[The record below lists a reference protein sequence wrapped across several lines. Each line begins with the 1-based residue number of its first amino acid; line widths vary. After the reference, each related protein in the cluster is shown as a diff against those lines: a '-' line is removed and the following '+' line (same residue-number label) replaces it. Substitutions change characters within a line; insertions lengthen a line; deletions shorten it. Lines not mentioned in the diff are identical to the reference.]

1 MSRFLVIILLALA
14 VMPLTR
20 LWAQQA
26 PPPVYIWLEPEWFDG
41 VQGGCYFWTGT
52 AQPTGHWGTAGPG
65 VTPEFSQGGES
76 GWNSM
81 AVPAA
86 ETQAECHRDLII
98 PRAGAYRVWV
108 RYYDFRDQ
116 TEPFTVTL
124 EQGGKPV
131 LTGEL
136 GAQPVAPPND
146 EYMLYWGFSFVWA
159 PAPGLLQAGTATLRL
174 SIDRAGE
181 AWRQVDAVLITDD
194 LNYTPVGREKPT
206 FAYEKDLTL
215 HPAAALRGNMPAA
228 PGWTR
233 PALGGRDFSMW
244 TGIYPADKDWW
255 AAHAPETAAK
265 YDLFFKFSPPADIAD
280 KFHEQFKDT
289 RVPIMAWDGLMPGF
303 GLGSENLAPG
313 TPIRR
318 WLERTKTPFYIMTNY
333 SSPNYPGETGPATYA
348 ALSGILKDQF
358 LGFIHGEALG
368 TMGGPT
374 MPPMSAGMTRRAY
387 ADACIAQ
394 WRQEQA
400 KAWTGFFKTPVPESF
415 MSKSISCLSV
425 DSIAFAHMFH
435 EAGCQ
440 TVGYEL
446 DATNSHAPMR
456 IAFERG
462 AARQYGGRWINYA
475 SGNFGDCCN
484 YFTQNPVVPRG
495 APAWY
500 HSKYTITDGVSAV
513 WYRKFYY
520 LNYLGGASAIF
531 HEESLVNQ
539 WILPGPG
546 THPIQLSPFGR
557 ATEDFQAFVD
567 RLPDR
572 GEPYTPIA
580 FLLSYGHGYEP
591 VSNACKA
598 FEQFTEDPADRELRE
613 LFNVAWYP
621 ADRQASEPIKPDRQ
635 SLADGSYGNIFD
647 VLVDRPNRLGALA
660 NYPIV
665 WAAGDVDL
673 RGATGQALADYVR
686 AGGTLVVNS
695 NAAAGVLP
703 DSLTGVRFMRILPVV
718 GHSWTPARGASQP
731 CTPYKAVVVR
741 PQGNTRVLAT
751 GPGGAPLITSAAV
764 GRGRVILTTIPGLMG
779 LDEKAHPALPYL
791 MNGLTDGLLPVEVL
805 VNGKRPLG
813 EVMYQLNR
821 TKDGWLVMLMN
832 DHGVDKTQTGIAR
845 VDRRAYVDVT
855 LRTTLPLQAVREYT
869 QPRELPVT
877 ANGPARQV
885 TVRVHPGDVQVVGF
899 VTK

>member
-1 MSRFLVIILLALA
+1 MFRFSILALLALFI
-14 VMPLTR
+14 VPLTPAR
-20 LWAQQA
+20 AQQ
-26 PPPVYIWLEPEWFDG
+26 PQPPVYIWLEPEWFDG

-52 AQPTGHWGTAGPG
+52 AEPTGHWGAAGPG

-86 ETQAECHRDLII
+86 ETKAECSRDLVI
-98 PRAGAYRVWV
+98 PRAGNYRVWV
-108 RYYDFRDQ
+108 RYYDFRNQ
-116 TEPFTVTL
+116 TEPFAVKL
-124 EQGGKPV
+124 EQAGKTI
-131 LTGEL
+131 TGEL
-136 GAQPVAPPND
+136 GVRPVAPPND
-146 EYMLYWGFSFVWA
+146 EYMLYWGFSFCWA
-159 PAPGLLQAGTATLRL
+159 PVEGELQAGPATLRL
-174 SIDRAGE
+174 IIDRAGD

-194 LNYTPVGREKPT
+194 PNYTPIGREKPPFLYETT
-206 FAYEKDLTL
+206 FALR
-215 HPAAALRGNMPAA
+215 PAAALRGAMRAGA
-228 PGWTR
+228 GWER
-233 PALGGRDFSMW
+233 PPLGGRDFSIW
-244 TGIYPADKDWW
+244 TTINGKDEEWW
-255 AAHAPETAAK
+255 AAHAPETVSR
-265 YDLFFKFSPPADIAD
+265 YDLFFKSSPPTDIAD
-280 KFHEQFKDT
+280 KFREQYKDT
-289 RVPIMAWDGLMPGF
+289 KVPIMAWKDLLPGF
-303 GLGSENLAPG
+303 GLGGENLAPG

-318 WLERTKTPFYIMTNY
+318 WLEQTATPFYIMTNY
-333 SSPNYPGETGPATYA
+333 SSPNYPDEVGPSTYA
-348 ALSGILKDQF
+348 ALAGPLRDQF

-368 TMGGPT
+368 TVNGPT
-374 MPPMSAGMTRRAY
+374 MPRPSANTNRRAY
-387 ADACIAQ
+387 ADACVAQ

-435 EAGCQ
+435 EAGCE

-500 HSKYTITDGVSAV
+500 HSKYTITDGVTAV

-531 HEESLVNQ
+531 KEEALVNQ

-557 ATEDFQAFVD
+557 ATEDFLAFVD

-591 VSNACKA
+591 VSNFCKA
-598 FEQFTEDPADRELRE
+598 FNVFTEDRNDRELRE

-621 ADRQASEPIKPDRQ
+621 ADRQAGEPITPDRQ
-635 SLADGSYGNIFD
+635 SLVDGAYGNIFD
-647 VLVDRPNRLGALA
+647 VLVDRPAHIGAID

-673 RGATGQALADYVR
+673 TGANGKALEQYVR
-686 AGGTLVVNS
+686 AGGTLVVNV
-695 NAAAGVLP
+695 NAAFGRLPESLAGVGYTRMP
-703 DSLTGVRFMRILPVV
+703 ARTCA
-718 GHSWTPARGASQP
+718 SWTPKGGKTQA
-731 CTPYKAVVVR
+731 CTPYQVIPMLPAR
-741 PQGNTRVLAT
+741 NTAVLAT
-751 GPGGAPLITSAAV
+751 GDGNVPLITRNKV
-764 GRGRVILTTIPGLMG
+764 GNGAVILTAIPGLMG
-779 LDEKAHPALPYL
+779 LDEVAHPALPYL
-791 MNGLTDGLLPVEVL
+791 MNGLTDGLLPVQVL
-805 VNGKRPLG
+805 VNGKRPQG
-813 EVMYQLNR
+813 EIAYQLNR
-821 TKDGWLVMLMN
+821 VKDGWLVMLMN
-832 DHGVDKTQTGIAR
+832 NHGVDKTQTGIAR
-845 VDRRAYVDVT
+845 VDRRAFVDVT
-855 LRTTLPLQAVREYT
+855 LRTALPLQAVREYT
-869 QPRELPVT
+869 QPRELKMEK
-877 ANGPARQV
+877 GEV

-899 VTK
+899 VTR